1 MTCKG
6 SISTASK
13 ILYVLHLLLTI
24 LPLLPFLYIFKNDV
38 MQPSQ
43 ITNRVKLNLF
53 LIVPTDSSVVAQI
66 DKFKLNG
73 LDYKTL
79 YPGQQLSN
87 EVGQFCLFF

>member
-6 SISTASK
+6 SICTASK
-13 ILYVLHLLLTI
+13 IFHVLRPLLSI
-24 LPLLPFLYIFKNDV
+24 LPLLPFLYIFKNV
-38 MQPSQ
+38 MQHSE
-43 ITNRVKLNLF
+43 ITNRGKLNLL

-66 DKFKLNG
+66 DNFKLNG

-87 EVGQFCLFF
+87 EVGQFCFVF

>member
-1 MTCKG
+1 
-6 SISTASK
+6 
-13 ILYVLHLLLTI
+13 
-24 LPLLPFLYIFKNDV
+24 
-38 MQPSQ
+38 MQHSQ
-43 ITNRVKLNLF
+43 ITNRGKLNLF

-87 EVGQFCLFF
+87 EVGQFWFVFFKFLITPTLI

>member
-6 SISTASK
+6 SIPTASK
-13 ILYVLHLLLTI
+13 IFHVLHPLLPI
-24 LPLLPFLYIFKNDV
+24 LPFLYIFKNV
-38 MQPSQ
+38 MQHSQ
-43 ITNRVKLNLF
+43 ITNRGKLNLF

-66 DKFKLNG
+66 DNFKLNG

-87 EVGQFCLFF
+87 EVGQFLLFF